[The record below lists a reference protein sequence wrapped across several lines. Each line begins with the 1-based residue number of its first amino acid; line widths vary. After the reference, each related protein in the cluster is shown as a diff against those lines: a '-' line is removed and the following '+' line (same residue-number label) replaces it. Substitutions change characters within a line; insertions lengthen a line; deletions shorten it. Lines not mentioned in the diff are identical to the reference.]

1 MSDWHIPDD
10 LRERYLEGRLEP
22 ALAMS
27 VDAHLGRCAGCRAAV
42 PYDEDWLEASWARL
56 ETELITP
63 RPSLAERFLRHRG
76 MPDHLARL
84 LTATPTLSRAWLAAV
99 VAVLAFA
106 VLAARAQADLLP
118 AFLVVAPMLPLAG
131 IALAYGPR
139 VDPAHELVAAT
150 PMSGPRLLLTR
161 ATAVLAVAVVL
172 AGLASP
178 LLPAPP
184 GLSAAWLLP
193 ALAAASGCLA
203 LSNRLPVPL
212 AALAVGGVWLAIVGA
227 GGLAAGWPAVFGP
240 APQIGYGA
248 AALLLTYRF
257 HKVSTR

>member
-1 MSDWHIPDD
+1 MSWHIPDD
-10 LRERYLEGRLEP
+10 LRERYLEGTLEP

-27 VDAHLGRCAGCRAAV
+27 VDAHLGRCADCRAAV
-42 PYDEDWLEASWARL
+42 PYEKDWLEASWARL
-56 ETELITP
+56 EAELITP
-63 RPSLAERFLRHRG
+63 RLSLSERFLRHSG
-76 MPDHLARL
+76 VPDHLARL
-84 LTATPTLSRAWLAAV
+84 LSATPAMSRAWLAAV
-99 VAVLAFA
+99 VSVLAFA
-106 VLAARAQADLLP
+106 VLAAREQAELLP
-118 AFLVVAPMLPLAG
+118 AFLIVAPVLPLAG

-161 ATAVLAVAVVL
+161 ATAVLAVSVVL

-203 LSNRLPVPL
+203 LSSRLPVPI

-227 GGLAAGWPAVFGP
+227 GRFIGSWLAVFGP
-240 APQIGYGA
+240 TPQIGYGV

-257 HKVSTR
+257 YRVSTR

>member
-1 MSDWHIPDD
+1 MSWHIPDD
-10 LRERYLEGRLEP
+10 LRERYLAGALEP

-27 VDAHLGRCAGCRAAV
+27 VDAHLGRCAACRAAV
-42 PYDEDWLEASWARL
+42 PYDQDWLEGSWARL
-56 ETELITP
+56 EAELVTARP
-63 RPSLAERFLRHRG
+63 RPAERVLRHG
-76 MPDHLARL
+76 GVPDHLARL
-84 LTATPTLSRAWLAAV
+84 LSAAPTMSRAWLVAV
-99 VAVLAFA
+99 VAVLGFA
-106 VLAARAQADLLP
+106 VLAAREQAELLP
-118 AFLVVAPMLPLAG
+118 AFLILAPVLPLAG

-150 PMSGPRLLLTR
+150 PMWGPRLLLAR
-161 ATAVLAVAVVL
+161 ATAVLAVSVVL

-193 ALAAASGCLA
+193 ALAAAAGCLA
-203 LSNRLPVPL
+203 LSDRLPVPI

-227 GGLAAGWPAVFGP
+227 GGLLGGWIAAFGP

-248 AALLLTYRF
+248 AVLLLTYRF
-257 HKVSTR
+257 YRVSTR

>member
-1 MSDWHIPDD
+1 MSSWHIPDD
-10 LRERYLEGRLEP
+10 LRERYLEGTLEP

-27 VDAHLGRCAGCRAAV
+27 VDAHLGRCADCRAAV
-42 PYDEDWLEASWARL
+42 PYDKDWLEASWARL
-56 ETELITP
+56 EAELITP

-76 MPDHLARL
+76 VPDHLARL

-106 VLAARAQADLLP
+106 VLAARAQAELLP
-118 AFLVVAPMLPLAG
+118 AFLIVAPMLPLAG

-139 VDPAHELVAAT
+139 VDPAHELVAGT

-161 ATAVLAVAVVL
+161 ATAVLAVSVVL

-178 LLPAPP
+178 LLAAPP
-184 GLSAAWLLP
+184 GLAAAWLLP

-203 LSNRLPVPL
+203 LSNRLPVPI

-227 GGLAAGWPAVFGP
+227 GRFIGSWLAVFGP
-240 APQIGYGA
+240 APQIGYGV

-257 HKVSTR
+257 YKVSTR

>member
-1 MSDWHIPDD
+1 MNSWHIPDD
-10 LRERYLEGRLEP
+10 LRERYLEGTLEP

-27 VDAHLGRCAGCRAAV
+27 VDAHLGRCADCRAAV
-42 PYDEDWLEASWARL
+42 PYDKDWLEASWARL
-56 ETELITP
+56 EAELITP
-63 RPSLAERFLRHRG
+63 RPGLAERFLRHRG
-76 MPDHLARL
+76 VPDHLARL
-84 LTATPTLSRAWLAAV
+84 LTATPTLSQAWLAAV

-106 VLAARAQADLLP
+106 VLAARAQTELLP
-118 AFLVVAPMLPLAG
+118 AFLIVAPMLPLAG

-161 ATAVLAVAVVL
+161 ATAVLAVSVVL

-178 LLPAPP
+178 LLAAPP
-184 GLSAAWLLP
+184 GLAAAWLLP

-203 LSNRLPVPL
+203 LSNRLPVPI
-212 AALAVGGVWLAIVGA
+212 AALTVGGVWLAIVGT
-227 GGLAAGWPAVFGP
+227 GRFIGSWLAVFGP
-240 APQIGYGA
+240 APQIGYGV

-257 HKVSTR
+257 YKVSTR